1 MSALMNLADGLLK
14 DESQLVVVCIVS
26 GNYLGVPTGPIQ
38 EVLAIPEVRPVHHAP
53 AYVKGVF
60 NLRGRVIVLVDPAVK
75 LELPLQNFSPDSR
88 ILVIQSGSELIGV
101 LVDQLV
107 GIFPLQ
113 PEQVTP
119 SPENLQKG
127 MRNSLAGFF
136 FQDGRMVGLVKIEEL
151 LGTAVAANL
160 GSGGIQ

>member
-1 MSALMNLADGLLK
+1 MMNLADGLLK
-14 DESQLVVVCIVS
+14 DENQLVVVCIVS
-26 GNYLGVPTGPIQ
+26 GNYLGVPTGSIQ

-75 LELPLQNFSPDSR
+75 LELSAQEFCSDSR

-113 PEQVTP
+113 SEQLTPCPE
-119 SPENLQKG
+119 SLQKG
-127 MRNSLAGFF
+127 MRNALNGFF
-136 FQDGRMVGLVKIEEL
+136 FQDGKMVGLVKVEEL
-151 LGTAVAANL
+151 LGTAAAANL
-160 GSGGIQ
+160 GSGGLQ